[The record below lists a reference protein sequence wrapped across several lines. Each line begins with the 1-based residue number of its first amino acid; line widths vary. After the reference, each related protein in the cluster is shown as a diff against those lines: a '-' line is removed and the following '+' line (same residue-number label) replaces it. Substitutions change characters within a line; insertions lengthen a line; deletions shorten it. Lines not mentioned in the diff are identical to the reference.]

1 MAGRMELRSIACGVL
16 VVAAVL
22 SAGAAAAEEPRFTVY
37 NGRDYIA
44 PDTIPKFQNETGI
57 QVTYD
62 VYDANEVLEAKLL
75 AA

>member
-22 SAGAAAAEEPRFTVY
+22 SAGAAAAEEPRFTDY
-37 NGRDYIA
+37 NGWDYIA

-57 QVTYD
+57 QVTYA

>member
-62 VYDANEVLEAKLL
+62 VYHANDVLEAKLL